1 MNIYRSCSHGS
12 FLCTF
17 SRSSPINHIS
27 TLIYNTHFKLQ
38 LSTRSLIL
46 SKTANMFAQP
56 ILLLGLTAFTLTL
69 ADPIPAPAPAA
80 TTAMTYPTDPAGVSS
95 MLASESSLES
105 ILSGMPTLPASVESV
120 LLTAAPTSADTACET
135 TTPGWYKSLPP
146 DVKSALTSYES
157 AFESWYT
164 AHSSQ
169 LGAVMSTSVGLGLC
183 SGASVA
189 ATATAKTA
197 SSTGTAKA
205 TNTATVSSGNGT
217 AASTSSSQAGAAPT
231 GVIGAGIA
239 GVVGVL
245 GIMAAL

>member
-1 MNIYRSCSHGS
+1 M
-12 FLCTF
+12 
-17 SRSSPINHIS
+17 
-27 TLIYNTHFKLQ
+27 
-38 LSTRSLIL
+38 
-46 SKTANMFAQP
+46 
-56 ILLLGLTAFTLTL
+56 LLLGLAAFNLVF
-69 ADPIPAPAPAA
+69 ADPIPVPAPVA
-80 TTAMTYPTDPAGVSS
+80 TTAMTYPTDPAGISS

-157 AFESWYT
+157 AWESWYT

-169 LGAVMSTSVGLGLC
+169 LGIGMSTSMGLGLC
-183 SGASVA
+183 SGASAA
-189 ATATAKTA
+189 ATGTAKTA

-205 TNTATVSSGNGT
+205 TGT
-217 AASTSSSQAGAAPT
+217 ASGASASGASATGTAGSTSSSKAGAAPT